1 MANDNKTNDLED
13 LMNLDNDISLDNSDD
28 MDTLMNLDANISE
41 ELEDD
46 GLDDLMALGKKDEND
61 LDDLMNLDQDDD
73 LNLID
78 SQNDD
83 SDFLQSNDDFVNNE
97 INRSSPSDE
106 DIFLSDEDED
116 EELKALLS
124 SSNDH
129 HNEETEI
136 PEIAATVPGNIKDGN
151 KIQKLRPKYFK
162 YLIIALVSFL
172 SLITVGMIS
181 FYSGIFESE
190 EKVIETK
197 APVMVQKKLKNYK
210 FNIKDINV
218 KRLNKK
224 LSLLTKAEI
233 LLLEEEK
240 RLKEEEEKRLKE
252 EKELK
257 KQNTLEEKVKKE
269 QERIDKENS
278 LLKENED
285 LENKNKEL
293 SEELIQVQKDL
304 IDSKKDGDIIIL
316 NKEEA
321 EIISDDEINLANKKD
336 VEITKEKELLNSF
349 LLFIEVRSN
358 NKEIYKSFIDKLEK
372 YELKIELCRDQNN
385 EVQVLLGSYNNEIK
399 RNETID
405 KLKMNLKY
413 KFEKIDLT
421 YEEFNKR
428 CNY

>member
-46 GLDDLMALGKKDEND
+46 GLNDLMALGKKDEND

-136 PEIAATVPGNIKDGN
+136 PEIAATVPGNKKDGN

-269 QERIDKENS
+269 QERMDKENS

>member
-41 ELEDD
+41 DLEDD

-73 LNLID
+73 LNLMD

-124 SSNDH
+124 SSNGQ

-136 PEIAATVPGNIKDGN
+136 PEIAATVPENKKDGN

-336 VEITKEKELLNSF
+336 LEITKEKELLNSF

-358 NKEIYKSFIDKLEK
+358 NKEIYKSFIDKIEK

-385 EVQVLLGSYNNEIK
+385 EVQILLGSYNNEIK